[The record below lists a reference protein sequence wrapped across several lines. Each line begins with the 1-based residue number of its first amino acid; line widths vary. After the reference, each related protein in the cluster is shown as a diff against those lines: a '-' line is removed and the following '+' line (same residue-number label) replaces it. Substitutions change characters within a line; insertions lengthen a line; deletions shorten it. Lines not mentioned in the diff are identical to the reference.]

1 MKFRWVIFKLTLVT
15 DSSVISCE
23 IPLSWISL
31 SMNLT
36 DDKSTLVQVMV
47 WCHQATSHYLN
58 QCWPR
63 SMSPYG
69 ITRPQWVNVVRKER
83 LRQRKQDQAAASR
96 YRSMSYMDS
105 VSMLPDSTEEESLDS
120 SEWVKLQHSQ
130 VCCEG
135 LQAITSSLGQGCGLS
150 TQKTFQEGLPVGEW
164 GRSWKMDRQGCYS
177 RDISGS
183 GLWDERHR
191 DKDDGSQSTVDT
203 GRAGSHSLSRSRAT
217 TEQKCSVGAAC
228 CEDSSTTNA
237 GSVGASSSGSRS
249 IANRTHSSD
258 GASSSQK
265 EVTLRLVSSPAGPVH
280 CRVHATMDKILS
292 AGTSENQT

>member
-15 DSSVISCE
+15 DSWVISCE

-31 SMNLT
+31 NLT

-83 LRQRKQDQAAASR
+83 LRQRKQDKAAASR

-105 VSMLPDSTEEESLDS
+105 VSMLADSTEEESLDS

-135 LQAITSSLGQGCGLS
+135 PQAITSSLGQGCGLCVVII
-150 TQKTFQEGLPVGEW
+150 F
-164 GRSWKMDRQGCYS
+164 RQFGAF
-177 RDISGS
+177 SGH
-183 GLWDERHR
+183 L
-191 DKDDGSQSTVDT
+191 V
-203 GRAGSHSLSRSRAT
+203 
-217 TEQKCSVGAAC
+217 
-228 CEDSSTTNA
+228 
-237 GSVGASSSGSRS
+237 
-249 IANRTHSSD
+249 RTCW
-258 GASSSQK
+258 
-265 EVTLRLVSSPAGPVH
+265 TW
-280 CRVHATMDKILS
+280 I
-292 AGTSENQT
+292 NF